1 MSGTALDAT
10 AVRIL
15 DAALDA
21 FVIDGFAGTSTDQ
34 IAAGAAASK
43 QTIYKRFGD
52 KASLFRA
59 LVDHVLISARAQIV
73 DIDVTDC
80 WTGEEAV
87 RRLARQLAGSI
98 LTPRVQRLR
107 RLIIAEAARFPDIG
121 LAYYEGAFLLTLAGV
136 GRVLD
141 GLVQRGLL
149 RIDDTVL
156 AANQLAGLTLWLPTN
171 RIMMTGRLDSVTQ
184 AEIDAAVE
192 SGVRVFMAAYAAG

>member
-1 MSGTALDAT
+1 MPETTLDAT

-52 KASLFRA
+52 KATLFRA
-59 LVDHVLISARAQIV
+59 IVDHVLVSAREQIV
-73 DIDVTDC
+73 DTDVGDC
-80 WTGEEAV
+80 RTGEEAV
-87 RRLARQLAGSI
+87 TRLARRLADTL
-98 LTPRVQRLR
+98 LTARVQRLR

-121 LAYYEGAFLLTLAGV
+121 LAYYEGAFQLTLAGLA
-136 GRVLD
+136 RVLD
-141 GLVQRGLL
+141 GLVARGLL
-149 RIDDTVL
+149 RIDDTAV

-171 RIMMTGRLDSVTQ
+171 RIMMTGRLDSVTP
-184 AEIDAAVE
+184 AEIDASLDA
-192 SGVRVFMAAYAAG
+192 GVRTFLAAYDAG